1 MFDNWA
7 DTAFISFYYL
17 KGSMGYVIKLVT
29 VGVDKNRDEEARIF
43 KIFRIIFLSKPNVFI
58 KTSVSSLSDEF
69 EELLRKR
76 RRRREDKDRRQRL
89 DFVHFEHRLT
99 KMDRLWQG

>member
-1 MFDNWA
+1 
-7 DTAFISFYYL
+7 
-17 KGSMGYVIKLVT
+17 MGYVIKLVT

-89 DFVHFEHRLT
+89 EFVHFEHILT